1 MSRLNFEL
9 FMIGTGLSPKHMNQW
24 TNQII
29 EKYFEKFQSSCQDI
43 NIECPLTLD
52 EVMDQTKTNGMM
64 GLAIFVI
71 VDWKVVKHK
80 DRGLEAIRVAIKENI
95 L

>member
-1 MSRLNFEL
+1 
-9 FMIGTGLSPKHMNQW
+9 MIGTGLSPKHMNQW

-52 EVMDQTKTNGMM
+52 EVMDSDQN
-64 GLAIFVI
+64 
-71 VDWKVVKHK
+71 
-80 DRGLEAIRVAIKENI
+80 
-95 L
+95 